1 MTFSLKVWSHSEYPM
16 KNFLTAQEVTILQEA
31 HHDTRLRKQADRIKA
46 LLFLNQ
52 GFTYEETAKLLMLD
66 DTTIRRYEKEFKKGG
81 VDNLLKNNYSGS
93 EAFLNLKQQEE
104 LVLYLKEH
112 TYQTVKEVV
121 SYVKTKYG
129 VNYSVEGMTYLL
141 HKLNFVYKKTKTVPA
156 KFDPVKQ
163 QEFIK
168 KYEQIKKDKSP
179 DDKIYFLDSSHPQHN
194 NMPFYG
200 WIYKGDIKTIKANT
214 GRERLNLN
222 GALNLEGL
230 DITVLEEK
238 TINSQAMIRLFTT
251 LEQNQP
257 QGEIY
262 CIVDNARYN
271 HSNLIKTFLEDH
283 QRLKL
288 LYLPPYSPNLNSI
301 ERLWLFFKKK
311 QLSNHYYPTFKEFK
325 SQALNFFQN
334 IHLYQKELKTLLT
347 DSFQTLPY

>member
-1 MTFSLKVWSHSEYPM
+1 M
-16 KNFLTAQEVTILQEA
+16 KNFLTAQEVITLQEA
-31 HHDTRLRKQADRIKA
+31 HHDSRLRKQADRIKA

-52 GFTYEETAKLLMLD
+52 GFSYEETAKLLMLD
-66 DTTIRRYEKEFKKGG
+66 ETTIRRYQKEYRKTGLDG
-81 VDNLLKNNYSGS
+81 LLENNYSGS
-93 EAFLNLKQQEE
+93 EAFLTIRQQEE
-104 LVLYLKEH
+104 LTLHLKEH
-112 TYQTVKEVV
+112 TYQTVKEVAA
-121 SYVKTKYG
+121 YVQDQYG
-129 VNYSVEGMTYLL
+129 VNYSVEGMTFLL
-141 HKLNFVYKKTKTVPA
+141 HKLGFVYKKTKAIPA
-156 KFDPVKQ
+156 KFDPEKQ

-168 KYEQIKKDKSP
+168 RYEQIKQTKEKE
-179 DDKIYFLDSSHPQHN
+179 DKIYFLDSSHPQHN

-200 WIYKGDIKTIKANT
+200 WIYKGEIKTIKANT

-222 GALNLEGL
+222 GALNLENL

-238 TINSQAMIRLFTT
+238 TINSEAMMKLLIT

-257 QGEIY
+257 QGEIL

-271 HSNLIKTFLEDH
+271 HSKLLKTFLDNH
-283 QRLKL
+283 KRIKL
-288 LYLPPYSPNLNSI
+288 IYLPPYSPNLNII

-311 QLSNHYYPTFKEFK
+311 QLANHYYPAFKEFK